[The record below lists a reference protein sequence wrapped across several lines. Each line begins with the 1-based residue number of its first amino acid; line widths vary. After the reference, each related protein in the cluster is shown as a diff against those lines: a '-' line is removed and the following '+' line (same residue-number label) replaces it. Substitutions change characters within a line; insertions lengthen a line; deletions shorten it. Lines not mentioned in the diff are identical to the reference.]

1 MIGILTIS
9 ADTYARRIV
18 SLLFSTD
25 IESASGAF
33 FNQKA
38 IAILPSESMTPS
50 YVNEYM
56 EASDKL
62 LMRVLQNA
70 STT

>member
-1 MIGILTIS
+1 MS
-9 ADTYARRIV
+9 AETYAQRIV
-18 SLLFSTD
+18 PLLFSTD

-38 IAILPSESMTPS
+38 MAILPSEIMTPS
-50 YVNEYM
+50 YVNEYV

-62 LMRVLQNA
+62 LMRVLQNVSA
-70 STT
+70 T

>member
-1 MIGILTIS
+1 MILRRGT
-9 ADTYARRIV
+9 ADTYAKRIV
-18 SLLFSTD
+18 PLLFSTD

-38 IAILPSESMTPS
+38 IAILPSEIMTPS
-50 YVNEYM
+50 YINEYM

-62 LMRVLQNA
+62 SMHVLQNV